1 MNKQPLKRKFLDSH
15 FPIEEQ
21 LPRIFDVTFKEI
33 DADSNPKVIMTTGD
47 RQIGN
52 LLTDNSYVNDGY
64 RFHDVFHFSYVAI
77 LGWSPCV
84 RKMLRKKRKSHIKV
98 DEVEDGARAIITE
111 EAISLLVY
119 AYAQENNF
127 FVDNYKVDSIL
138 LGTIAKLVSN
148 LEVRKRSLSD
158 WERAIVKGY
167 SAFRDLVKYKGG
179 TIRIN
184 MLNQDLTYFRN

>member
-1 MNKQPLKRKFLDSH
+1 MNKQLLEQNFLDSH

-21 LPRIFDVTFKEI
+21 LPRIFDVRFKEI
-33 DADSNPKVIMTTGD
+33 GGDSNPKVIMTTD
-47 RQIGN
+47 DQQIGN
-52 LLTDNSYVNDGY
+52 LLTDNSYFNDGY
-64 RFHDVFHFSYVAI
+64 RFHDVFHFSYVAV

-119 AYAQENNF
+119 TYAQENNF
-127 FVDNYKVDSIL
+127 FDNNYKVDSIL
-138 LGTIAKLVSN
+138 LETIAKLVSN
-148 LEVRKRSLSD
+148 LEVKERSLSD
-158 WERAIVKGY
+158 WEQAILKGY
-167 SAFRDLVKYKGG
+167 SAFRCLVKYKGG
-179 TIRIN
+179 TIKVN